1 MGGRDHAI
9 NRDAFQM
16 LDLLDYQCSD
26 PRWQRYVL
34 AGTAK
39 GGRSTPQKTKSV
51 SSGSERRTSLGGSS
65 SVLVGRLTPTESSV
79 PVRRVIS
86 TGSSSVGLIPP
97 ARGSAPLIRGATS
110 RGTSPV

>member
-39 GGRSTPQKTKSV
+39 GGPSTPQKTKSV

-65 SVLVGRLTPTESSV
+65 SVLVGRLIPTE
-79 PVRRVIS
+79 
-86 TGSSSVGLIPP
+86 SSSVGLTPP

-110 RGTSPV
+110 RGTSPVA